1 MSAKPAKLLKLLC
14 NRRYAWTMVRH
25 RVAATTEHLE
35 AIRFCAPAALV
46 DVGANKG
53 QFSIATRGLFPNAR
67 IEAFE
72 PLPSAARKFEAV
84 FDGDPLVRLHRIA
97 VGAVAGRRT
106 FHVAD
111 REDSSSLLK
120 IGEGQ
125 SRAYGVAACREI
137 EVEVRPLGRVVE
149 VSALPAPALLKID
162 VQGAEMDVLHGI
174 ADLDRF
180 DFIYAELSF
189 VELYERQSLFEDV
202 VAYLNQR
209 GFAVR
214 GIFNQSVTRAY
225 GPTQVDCLFAKRG
238 R

>member
-1 MSAKPAKLLKLLC
+1 MSGKPAKLLKLLC
-14 NRRYAWTMVRH
+14 NRRFAWSLVRH
-25 RVAATTEHLE
+25 GVAATTEHLE
-35 AIRFCAPAALV
+35 AIRFCAPASIV

-53 QFSIATRGLFPNAR
+53 QFSIAARGLFPNAR

-72 PLPSAARKFEAV
+72 PLPSAAERFEAV
-84 FDGDPLVRLHRIA
+84 FDGDPLVRLHRFAI
-97 VGAVAGRRT
+97 GAVAGRRT
-106 FHVAD
+106 LHVAN

-125 SRAYGVAACREI
+125 RRAYGIAASQEI
-137 EVEVRPLGRVVE
+137 EVEVKPLGLVVE
-149 VSALPAPALLKID
+149 ASALPAPALLKID
-162 VQGAEMDVLHGI
+162 VQGAEMDVLRGI
-174 ADLDRF
+174 TDLDRF

-202 VAYLNQR
+202 VAYLDQR

-238 R
+238 Q

>member
-14 NRRYAWTMVRH
+14 NRRYAWTMLRH

-35 AIRFCAPAALV
+35 AIRFCTPAAVV

-53 QFSIATRGLFPNAR
+53 QFSVAVRGLFPRAR

-72 PLPSAARKFEAV
+72 PLPSAAERFQAV
-84 FDGDPLVRLHRIA
+84 FDGDPLVRLHRFA
-97 VGAVAGRRT
+97 LGAVAGRGA
-106 FHVAD
+106 FHVAR

-125 SRAYGVAACREI
+125 HRAYGIAASRQI
-137 EVEVRPLGRVVE
+137 EVEVKPLDLVVE
-149 VSALPAPALLKID
+149 ASALPAPTLLKID
-162 VQGAEMDVLHGI
+162 VQGAEMDVLRGI
-174 ADLDRF
+174 ADLGRF

-189 VELYERQSLFEDV
+189 VELYEDQSLFEDV
-202 VAYLNQR
+202 VAYLNKR

-225 GPTQVDCLFAKRG
+225 GPTQVDCLFAKRS